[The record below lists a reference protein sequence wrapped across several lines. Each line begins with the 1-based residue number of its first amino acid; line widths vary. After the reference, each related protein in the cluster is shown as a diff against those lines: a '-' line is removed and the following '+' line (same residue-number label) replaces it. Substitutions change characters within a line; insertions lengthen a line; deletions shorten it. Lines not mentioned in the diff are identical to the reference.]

1 MLFFDT
7 EFVLYLNIGGSVCVC
22 VGGWV
27 GGHGKRNMQWI
38 NMVGIFII
46 SDTPYHECNT
56 IFSREIHAG
65 FHVFV
70 ITGYHKDTSNGIGN
84 ILGIIYEYYYEAVTL
99 L

>member
-22 VGGWV
+22 VCGWV

-70 ITGYHKDTSNGIGN
+70 ITGYHKVLQMELV
-84 ILGIIYEYYYEAVTL
+84 ILWELFMSITMRL
-99 L
+99 